1 MWHTAM
7 HPLSIQC
14 PRLKYAG
21 ISNRFEEGCVRLQ
34 IGFFSIVGIP
44 MYKAMVAAFEDA
56 RPLLDGVMG
65 NYKCWEAAAANGKD
79 PRI

>member
-1 MWHTAM
+1 M
-7 HPLSIQC
+7 L
-14 PRLKYAG
+14 
-21 ISNRFEEGCVRLQ
+21 LQ

-65 NYKCWEAAAANGKD
+65 NYKCWEAAAVSGKD
-79 PRI
+79 PCI